1 MQYSTIP
8 KVKELSCPVFV
19 HDTATKTTKFS
30 KYFFQCSTKV
40 SPLLQVQNT
49 TVLGVLGRDFG
60 ALNRCTSRRVEMESD
75 LAVTTLGVK
84 FILATTGNGA
94 RKFYILL

>member
-1 MQYSTIP
+1 
-8 KVKELSCPVFV
+8 
-19 HDTATKTTKFS
+19 
-30 KYFFQCSTKV
+30 
-40 SPLLQVQNT
+40 
-49 TVLGVLGRDFG
+49 
-60 ALNRCTSRRVEMESD
+60 MESD